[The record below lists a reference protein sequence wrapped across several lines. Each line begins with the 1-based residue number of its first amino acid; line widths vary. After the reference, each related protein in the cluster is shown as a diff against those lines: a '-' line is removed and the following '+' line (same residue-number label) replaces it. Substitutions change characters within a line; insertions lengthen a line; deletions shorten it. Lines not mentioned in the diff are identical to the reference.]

1 MPIYD
6 YRCPQC
12 QAVFERLV
20 SYSKAGEVACPQC
33 GHRYAQRRVSK
44 IAVRTSGSSE
54 NAGTSC
60 SDGYSSGG
68 G

>member
-6 YRCPQC
+6 YRCQQC

-33 GHRYAQRRVSK
+33 GHMYAQRRVSK

-54 NAGTSC
+54 NADASC